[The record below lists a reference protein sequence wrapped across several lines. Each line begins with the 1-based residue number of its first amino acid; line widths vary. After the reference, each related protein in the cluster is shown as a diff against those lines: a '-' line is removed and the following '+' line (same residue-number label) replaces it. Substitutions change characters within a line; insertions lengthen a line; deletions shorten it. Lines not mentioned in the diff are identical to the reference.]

1 MIYGFARISKLSE
14 SWTISMLVQGL
25 KLGEITSVQVRSRLC
40 FVVRR
45 LRFPRW
51 GTHTSWNLQNVL
63 NDRIHLYSCVINVS
77 ENVRIYSDSRYRE
90 RIFENCS
97 DRKSGFAMSIMPIIR
112 SVCKIS
118 RLILQGYLRL
128 SDKLIVFV
136 LWGEVSLYQSL
147 AKIHLSFCRI
157 FYQIFTCER
166 FQGYPLTLSGLNDT

>member
-1 MIYGFARISKLSE
+1 MIYSFARISKLSE

-51 GTHTSWNLQNVL
+51 GTHTSRNLQNAL

-77 ENVRIYSDSRYRE
+77 ENVCIYSDSRYRE

-97 DRKSGFAMSIMPIIR
+97 DRKSGFAMSIMLIIR
-112 SVCKIS
+112 GVCKIS
-118 RLILQGYLRL
+118 RLILQGYLQL

-136 LWGEVSLYQSL
+136 LWGKVSFYQSL
-147 AKIHLSFCRI
+147 AKIHLPFCRI